1 MGCGDRTEN
10 GKGVWKELRGEGWKK
25 GRLEG
30 ETRKEGGKGG
40 RLEGDMGFICNVGE
54 KGVADMVV
62 AVASFI
68 ERCLEIS

>member
-25 GRLEG
+25 GRLE
-30 ETRKEGGKGG
+30 EEEKGG
-40 RLEGDMGFICNVGE
+40 ASTVWYTGE

>member
-1 MGCGDRTEN
+1 MEE
-10 GKGVWKELRGEGWKK
+10 GKIGRG
-25 GRLEG
+25 G

-68 ERCLEIS
+68 ERCLEVS

>member
-30 ETRKEGGKGG
+30 EEKGG
-40 RLEGDMGFICNVGE
+40 ASTVWYTDE